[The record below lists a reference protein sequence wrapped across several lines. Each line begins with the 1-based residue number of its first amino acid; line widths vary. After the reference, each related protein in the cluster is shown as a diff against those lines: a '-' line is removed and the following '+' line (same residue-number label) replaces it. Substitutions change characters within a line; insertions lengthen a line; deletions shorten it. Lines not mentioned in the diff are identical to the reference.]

1 MEAALLLRPW
11 RTPSLSAS
19 LPAVRAQL
27 FPVIP
32 RSSERCW
39 NVETSA
45 TLRRRRPV
53 GCCSAT
59 RVDDGEAPGVVV
71 RPPPRD
77 YDFRAETSAATRDT
91 VQRLHPELMDLVDDG
106 TLVIVKRPPH
116 YVERRS
122 DGYVEPE
129 VVYIVG
135 TAHMSRLSADQ
146 VNFLFFSLA
155 LSLSASGLEIV
166 GRIWGT

>member
-1 MEAALLLRPW
+1 M
-11 RTPSLSAS
+11 
-19 LPAVRAQL
+19 
-27 FPVIP
+27 
-32 RSSERCW
+32 
-39 NVETSA
+39 
-45 TLRRRRPV
+45 
-53 GCCSAT
+53 
-59 RVDDGEAPGVVV
+59 V

-155 LSLSASGLEIV
+155 LSLQVDWKFLDAFGERKFGFNCDAIFSASQTEANGMDGELF
-166 GRIWGT
+166 